1 MKDILFDNNLF
12 GFFITL
18 FAYVFIYKYFKE
30 KNILAFNPM
39 VMALLFLIGFLVIF
53 KIPVEQYDRG
63 ASIWAYFL
71 GPSTVALSVSLY
83 KQVDRLKKHALPI
96 IIGITVGSAVGL
108 LTVVLLSKAF
118 GIDKGLFY
126 SLIPRST
133 TMAIGT
139 EISKN
144 IGGYVPITTASIIIV
159 GNLGN
164 IFGEHILKIAK
175 IKEPT
180 AKGLALGTSSH
191 VFGTSKA
198 MEIGE
203 EEGAMSSLAIGVAG
217 LITAVIVP
225 FFI

>member
-1 MKDILFDNNLF
+1 MKEILFDNNLF

-39 VMALLFLIGFLVIF
+39 VMSLIFLIGFLAIF
-53 KIPVEQYDRG
+53 KIPVEQYAKG
-63 ASIWAYFL
+63 ADIWAYFL

-83 KQVDRLKKHALPI
+83 KQVDRLKKHALSI
-96 IIGITVGSAVGL
+96 IAGITVGSATGL
-108 LTVVLLSKAF
+108 LSVLILAKAF

-126 SLIPRST
+126 SLLPRAT

-144 IGGYVPITTASIIIV
+144 IGGYVAITTAAIIIV
-159 GNLGN
+159 GNFGN
-164 IFGEHILKIAK
+164 ILGEQILKIAK

-180 AKGLALGTSSH
+180 AKGIALGTSSH
-191 VFGTSKA
+191 VFGTNKA
-198 MEIGE
+198 MELGE

-217 LITAVIVP
+217 LITAVIIP
-225 FFI
+225 LFI